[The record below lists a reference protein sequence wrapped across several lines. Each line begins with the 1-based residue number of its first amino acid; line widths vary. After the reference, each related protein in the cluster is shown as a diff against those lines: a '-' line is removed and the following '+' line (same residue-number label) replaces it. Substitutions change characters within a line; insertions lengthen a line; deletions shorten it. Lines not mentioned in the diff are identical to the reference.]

1 MPATTGLPAAPLP
14 RCGRNAVT
22 LMTDDGPQRF
32 EVAGPFESDDG
43 DVLTAWALDGRG
55 IAIKP
60 IFEIAE
66 HLQTGALVP
75 VALETPP
82 TSAQLSCLY
91 PHKRYQDPRVQ
102 LFIDFMI
109 SRCKSRLKERE
120 SLYQLPR

>member
-1 MPATTGLPAAPLP
+1 
-14 RCGRNAVT
+14 
-22 LMTDDGPQRF
+22 MTDDGPQRF

-55 IAIKP
+55 IAIKL

-91 PHKRYQDPRVQ
+91 PHKRYQDPRIQ